1 MIASGADAPLVQLFR
16 KRKGTFAQISPADLT
31 SPPHAHHAAAAR
43 VSPLRVLPPPPASP
57 ARDMSS
63 SADAPQAPKL
73 SLRMLAPLIL
83 MGGKKFGLDLTNPDQ
98 LAIVRVSFVA
108 AVALSALAC
117 AFMYAAVHGKK
128 KKLAEDRVWVT
139 SKDPKTMKEKKE
151 HITLFEHDLREVM
164 KALTSN
170 LGSAAIVTFLH
181 LKFKINPPLLLQ
193 SFIIPMNLVESPVFQ
208 THVLGRAIPRPWA
221 KKEAAN
227 PLAAL
232 FGGDKDERL
241 AEFAKTPAGK
251 RALAFV
257 AENKGGESLSVDALL
272 RFAAKEA
279 KKTEGGAKKKDAG
292 GGDDDATVISPSTRA
307 MLATLINGC
316 VDIPALSEETEQVL
330 ALKAVDVLADQ
341 LEAEMKKAGVAEFF
355 ADARSLDA
363 KGVDEWAKKIAAEI
377 NEKIN
382 LPALGEE
389 HEAVI
394 IELVL
399 KTVAHAFA
407 AKAK

>member
-1 MIASGADAPLVQLFR
+1 
-16 KRKGTFAQISPADLT
+16 
-31 SPPHAHHAAAAR
+31 
-43 VSPLRVLPPPPASP
+43 
-57 ARDMSS
+57 
-63 SADAPQAPKL
+63 
-73 SLRMLAPLIL
+73 MLAPLIL

-164 KALTSN
+164 GLDLEPRLRRDRDVPPPQVQDQPAP
-170 LGSAAIVTFLH
+170 APAVLH
-181 LKFKINPPLLLQ
+181 HPHEPRR
-193 SFIIPMNLVESPVFQ
+193 VPVFQ

-316 VDIPALSEETEQVL
+316 VDIPALSEETERVL

-363 KGVDEWAKKIAAEI
+363 SKSRRVG
-377 NEKIN
+377 EKNRSRDQRMIN
-382 LPALGEE
+382 LPRSGRN
-389 HEAVI
+389 
-394 IELVL
+394 
-399 KTVAHAFA
+399 TRR
-407 AKAK
+407 

>member
-1 MIASGADAPLVQLFR
+1 M
-16 KRKGTFAQISPADLT
+16 
-31 SPPHAHHAAAAR
+31 
-43 VSPLRVLPPPPASP
+43 
-57 ARDMSS
+57 
-63 SADAPQAPKL
+63 
-73 SLRMLAPLIL
+73 
-83 MGGKKFGLDLTNPDQ
+83 
-98 LAIVRVSFVA
+98 
-108 AVALSALAC
+108 
-117 AFMYAAVHGKK
+117 
-128 KKLAEDRVWVT
+128 
-139 SKDPKTMKEKKE
+139 
-151 HITLFEHDLREVM
+151 
-164 KALTSN
+164 
-170 LGSAAIVTFLH
+170 
-181 LKFKINPPLLLQ
+181 
-193 SFIIPMNLVESPVFQ
+193 
-208 THVLGRAIPRPWA
+208 
-221 KKEAAN
+221 
-227 PLAAL
+227 
-232 FGGDKDERL
+232 
-241 AEFAKTPAGK
+241 
-251 RALAFV
+251 
-257 AENKGGESLSVDALL
+257 DALL

-316 VDIPALSEETEQVL
+316 VDIPALSEETEHVL